1 MSTPPDAADDD
12 LDFTAPSKPAPPP
25 PPEKVASARK
35 EASTGS
41 PQLAKTG
48 FYVAMARNAAGRI
61 PPRNGQ
67 RHTILVIEDDA
78 DLLKL
83 VGEVLAKAGFLTR
96 FARSRAEALASIH
109 SISRPFSPAFFSES
123 GRELA
128 IMTRWSAKVMRS
140 LRPEELAGAL
150 DVRLPD
156 ADGFNILERIR
167 NNQKIL
173 KLPVIMMTGR
183 SEVTDVARGLSL
195 GADGYVTKPFK
206 ISGLISAINTVLGID
221 QPA

>member
-1 MSTPPDAADDD
+1 MTPHSDAEDD

-35 EASTGS
+35 EATSGS

-48 FYVAMARNAAGRI
+48 FYVAMARNASGRI
-61 PPRNGQ
+61 PPRNGA
-67 RHTILVIEDDA
+67 RHVVLVIEDDV

-96 FARSRAEALASIH
+96 FARSRAEINAEFNKTPL
-109 SISRPFSPAFFSES
+109 PD
-123 GRELA
+123 L
-128 IMTRWSAKVMRS
+128 V
-140 LRPEELAGAL
+140 LL

-156 ADGFNILERIR
+156 ADGFNILEKIR
-167 NNQKIL
+167 GNQKIL
-173 KLPVIMMTGR
+173 KLPVIMMTGK
-183 SEVTDVARGLSL
+183 SEVTDVAKGLSL

-206 ISGLISAINTVLGID
+206 ISGLISAVNTVLGID
-221 QPA
+221 QPT

>member
-1 MSTPPDAADDD
+1 MTSASDADDD
-12 LDFTAPSKPAPPP
+12 LDFTAPSKSVPPP
-25 PPEKVASARK
+25 APEKVASARK

-61 PPRNGQ
+61 PPRNGA
-67 RHTILVIEDDA
+67 RHSILVVEDDG

-96 FARSRAEALASIH
+96 FARSRAEINAEFNKPPL
-109 SISRPFSPAFFSES
+109 PD
-123 GRELA
+123 L
-128 IMTRWSAKVMRS
+128 V
-140 LRPEELAGAL
+140 LL

-173 KLPVIMMTGR
+173 KLPVIMMTGK

-206 ISGLISAINTVLGID
+206 ISGLVSAVHTVLGLD
-221 QPA
+221 QPT